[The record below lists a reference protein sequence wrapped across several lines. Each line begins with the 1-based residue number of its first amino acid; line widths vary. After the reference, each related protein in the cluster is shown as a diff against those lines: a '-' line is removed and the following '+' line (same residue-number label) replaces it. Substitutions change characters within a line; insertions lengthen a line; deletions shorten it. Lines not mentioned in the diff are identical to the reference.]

1 MTPADTSAR
10 FAASILSSG
19 IKGGR
24 VTRSALSDSKKR
36 RNQEPIQ
43 YLGVYLALRKAR
55 RPLLIGFGALL
66 LRVPPFARSKAAPW
80 PDVRR
85 ARLPNLS
92 KWRDKP

>member
-1 MTPADTSAR
+1 M
-10 FAASILSSG
+10 
-19 IKGGR
+19 
-24 VTRSALSDSKKR
+24 RSAAR

-43 YLGVYLALRKAR
+43 YLAVYLAVRNA
-55 RPLLIGFGALL
+55 PLIGFGALL